1 MKVKIEF
8 RALCPYK
15 IDDDGTE
22 HYNRYSKEYD
32 AREIKVHKNGDIT
45 IYTEEHKAEA
55 FTREQIEETVY
66 ITE

>member
-15 IDDDGTE
+15 IDEDGTE

-32 AREIKVHKNGDIT
+32 AKEIKIHKNGDIT
-45 IYTEEHKAEA
+45 VITGEHRAEA
-55 FTREQIEETVY
+55 FMREQIEETVY